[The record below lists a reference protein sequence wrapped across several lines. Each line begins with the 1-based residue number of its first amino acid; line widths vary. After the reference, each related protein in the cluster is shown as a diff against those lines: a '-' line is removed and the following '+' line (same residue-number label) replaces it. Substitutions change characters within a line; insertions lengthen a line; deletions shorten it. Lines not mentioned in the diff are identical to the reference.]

1 MKTRTLLLLTMVLSL
16 SFPLFPQEDGRIIY
30 TDFEPDTIISPI
42 VYYYDG
48 GDSIDVN
55 RDSEWDLYFNKQYYS
70 PGPTSFNMYAC
81 NNWEICAIMHDSISV
96 HTHWIW
102 DNTFMDVYFNQ
113 DTIIN
118 LGLRYSI
125 NDVEYCYGWIRLSY
139 DRLSGDAFSIT
150 IYDMAYCTIP
160 NYPLRF
166 GQTSFT
172 DVDENGYELPEAM
185 LFPNPADDK
194 LSLRISG
201 DISCDNVMIYG
212 IDGRLLKMQN
222 DDFENIDV
230 SDMSGGIYI
239 TKITLDNGI
248 TYTDKI
254 VIK

>member
-16 SFPLFPQEDGRIIY
+16 SFPLFSQEKGKIIY
-30 TDFEPDTIISPI
+30 TDFEPDSVIYP
-42 VYYYDG
+42 VWFAG
-48 GDSIDVN
+48 NPIDVN
-55 RDSEWDLYFNKQYYS
+55 YNGIKELRFKRESRWGYGMLLCEQNEDVDILKIPSNSSNPLSEYTDSQWEYYHIIDLLPYGDY
-70 PGPTSFNMYAC
+70 
-81 NNWEICAIMHDSISV
+81 
-96 HTHWIW
+96 
-102 DNTFMDVYFNQ
+102 DV
-113 DTIIN
+113 
-118 LGLRYSI
+118 GLRYTANDSI
-125 NDVEYCYGWIRLSY
+125 YYYGWIRFNVKNVCSTDHIPSL
-139 DRLSGDAFSIT
+139 T

-160 NYPLRF
+160 NYPLIF
-166 GQTSFT
+166 GQSNFT
-172 DVDENGYELPEAM
+172 DVDENGYKLPEAM

-230 SDMSGGIYI
+230 SDLSGGIYI